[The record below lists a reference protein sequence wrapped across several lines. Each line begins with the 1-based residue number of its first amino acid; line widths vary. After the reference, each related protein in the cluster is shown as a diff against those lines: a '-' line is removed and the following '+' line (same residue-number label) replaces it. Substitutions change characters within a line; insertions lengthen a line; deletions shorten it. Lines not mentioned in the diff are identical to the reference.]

1 MQKENTAPTENH
13 QYVGPYRLDKTLG
26 KGQTG
31 KMIKYILITKQNFYG
46 IHFIIIQF

>member
-1 MQKENTAPTENH
+1 MQKENTASVENH

-31 KMIKYILITKQNFYG
+31 EHLIR
-46 IHFIIIQF
+46 